1 MKGRMIMND
10 VMMTIVGNVIRDVDL
25 RFTTNGDPVASFRV
39 ASNTRRYDRDNE
51 RWIEGDTH
59 YMSVT
64 CWRNLASNV
73 AHSIKK
79 GMPVIIYGRMR
90 SREVD
95 RPCGEGSHTVRYQD
109 VEAYS
114 VGPDLARGTAEFTRV
129 KSASV
134 AENETRAMADVM
146 AAAALIEEEAYSD
159 EDERSEEL
167 ASA

>member
-1 MKGRMIMND
+1 MIMND

-39 ASNTRRYDRDNE
+39 ASNTRRYDRENE

-73 AHSIKK
+73 ANSIKK
-79 GMPVIIYGRMR
+79 GMPVVIYGRMR
-90 SREVD
+90 SREVE

-146 AAAALIEEEAYSD
+146 AAAAMVEEEEHAN
-159 EDERSEEL
+159 EVERSEEL

>member
-1 MKGRMIMND
+1 
-10 VMMTIVGNVIRDVDL
+10 
-25 RFTTNGDPVASFRV
+25 
-39 ASNTRRYDRDNE
+39 
-51 RWIEGDTH
+51 
-59 YMSVT
+59 
-64 CWRNLASNV
+64 
-73 AHSIKK
+73 
-79 GMPVIIYGRMR
+79 MPVVVYGRMR
-90 SREVD
+90 SREVE

-146 AAAALIEEEAYSD
+146 AAAAMVEEEEHAN
-159 EDERSEEL
+159 EVERSEEL